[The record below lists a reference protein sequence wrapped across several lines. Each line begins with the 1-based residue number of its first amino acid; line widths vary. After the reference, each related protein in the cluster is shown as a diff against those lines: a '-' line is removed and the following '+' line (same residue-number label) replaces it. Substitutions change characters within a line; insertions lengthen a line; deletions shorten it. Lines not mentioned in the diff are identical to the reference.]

1 MNHKR
6 VKPQMTN
13 TKQRERVDSF
23 VDNRRGKHEESLT
36 ADVYQHVQ
44 LKDFPLDDA
53 VIWKNNYKCVVLV
66 IKNEN
71 ESESLK
77 K

>member
-1 MNHKR
+1 MLSRLSNKTQSDIRYMNHKR

-53 VIWKNNYKCVVLV
+53 VI
-66 IKNEN
+66 
-71 ESESLK
+71 
-77 K
+77 